1 MSESESS
8 DGDEVPTAIPKKRAL
23 GAKAEEGLKRR
34 VDHTGSAEKEYK
46 SSESS
51 DEDEEGDISVW
62 INTHLI
68 N

>member
-1 MSESESS
+1 M
-8 DGDEVPTAIPKKRAL
+8 
-23 GAKAEEGLKRR
+23 RR
-34 VDHTGSAEKEYK
+34 VDHAGSAEEEYK

-62 INTHLI
+62 INIHCM